1 METSPFPYISQILE
15 QLPDGVVACDTL
27 GNLSYFNQ
35 TLRAWHGLPE
45 SAVASDE
52 WATRYSL
59 YHQDAK
65 TLLTPEEIPLKRAF
79 NGETLINV
87 PMVIAIPG
95 EEPRY
100 CEASG
105 GPLIGPEGN
114 KVGAFV
120 IMHDVTT
127 LVRSRDL
134 LQKAIETSIAG
145 FDIVNDKGQ
154 FIYANRAY
162 LDMWGYQNVE
172 EVLGKS
178 PADHCA
184 DPETPGKIITAL
196 KEKGECTIEFKA
208 QRKDK
213 SLFDVLMSARLDHD
227 RDGRE
232 IYPTFSMD
240 LTEIKKA
247 INSRDVFLSIA
258 SHELLTPLTS
268 LKLQTQIFRRK
279 HGQSNEELA
288 KYLDNSLRFIGRLNR
303 LVEDMLDIS
312 RITTGKFTL
321 QIAEADI
328 AEILRR
334 KFLEFKTRYP
344 NEKIKLILERDSVV
358 VNVDSMRFE
367 QVVDNLV
374 TNATRYASG
383 SEILITLSE
392 KKLSVKDS
400 GPGIPLASQK
410 KIFERFERLSESDV
424 TGLGLGLSIVQE
436 IVALHGWTIFL
447 QSSAGAGADFF
458 IHFN

>member
-1 METSPFPYISQILE
+1 MDTSPFPFISQVLE
-15 QLPDGVVACDTL
+15 QLPDGVVACDAQ
-27 GNLSYFNQ
+27 GKLSYFNQ

-45 SAVASDE
+45 SALAADQ

-59 YHQDAK
+59 YHEDAK
-65 TLLTPEEIPLKRAF
+65 TQLTPEEIPLKRAF
-79 NGETLINV
+79 NGETLKNV

-105 GPLIGPEGN
+105 GPLLSPDGK

-145 FDIVNDKGQ
+145 FDIVNDKGE

-162 LDMWGYQNVE
+162 LDMWGYETVE
-172 EVLGKS
+172 EVLGQS
-178 PADHCA
+178 PVTHCA
-184 DPETPGKIITAL
+184 DPETPIKIITAL
-196 KEKGECTIEFKA
+196 KETGACTIEFKA
-208 QRKDK
+208 LRKDK
-213 SLFDVLMSARLDHD
+213 STFDVLMSARLDHD
-227 RDGRE
+227 HDGRE
-232 IYPTFSMD
+232 IYPTFCMD

-247 INSRDVFLSIA
+247 INARDSFLSIA

-268 LKLQTQIFRRK
+268 LKLQTQIFQRK
-279 HGQSNEELA
+279 FGSSDPELG

-312 RITTGKFTL
+312 RITTGKFT
-321 QIAEADI
+321 IKRAETDI

-334 KFLEFKTRYP
+334 KFQEFQARYP
-344 NEKIKLILERDSVV
+344 KENISLKLDRESFN
-358 VNVDSMRFE
+358 VNADSMRFE
-367 QVVDNLV
+367 QVVENLIS
-374 TNATRYASG
+374 NAARYAPG
-383 SEILITLSE
+383 SEISICLSGNQ
-392 KKLSVKDS
+392 LSVKDE
-400 GPGIPLASQK
+400 GPGIPVASQK
-410 KIFERFERLSESDV
+410 KIFERFERLNEGDI

-436 IVALHGWTIFL
+436 IVTLHGWTISL
-447 QSSAGAGADFF
+447 HSLPGKGAEF
-458 IHFN
+458 IIHID